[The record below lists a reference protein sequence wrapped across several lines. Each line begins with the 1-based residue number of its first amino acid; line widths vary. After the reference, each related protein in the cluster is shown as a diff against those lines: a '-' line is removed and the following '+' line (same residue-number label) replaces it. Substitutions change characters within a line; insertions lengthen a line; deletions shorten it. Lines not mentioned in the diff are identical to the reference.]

1 MSRWRLQVCLE
12 LRMRGSVFFA
22 CCNLQVSLEPSLESG
37 KPGSKQGQSAV
48 LSIVREK
55 PHELQVGGWVWV

>member
-1 MSRWRLQVCLE
+1 
-12 LRMRGSVFFA
+12 MRGSVFFA

-55 PHELQVGGWVWV
+55 PHELQVGVSAHVCICAYWAWESS